1 MISVLKRPKKFIQEL
16 KAVKKT
22 RKFPEVLLYSFIFKT
37 SAFTAVKRD
46 ATRSKLG
53 M

>member
-1 MISVLKRPKKFIQEL
+1 MQEL

-22 RKFPEVLLYSFIFKT
+22 KKFPEVLFYSFIFKT